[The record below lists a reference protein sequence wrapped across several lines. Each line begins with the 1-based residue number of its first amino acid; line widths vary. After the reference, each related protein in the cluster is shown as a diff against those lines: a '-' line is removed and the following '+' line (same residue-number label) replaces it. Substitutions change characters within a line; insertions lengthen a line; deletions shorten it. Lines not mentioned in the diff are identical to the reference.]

1 MADVLKALRGAH
13 VVWWA
18 PEALAARW
26 PTAQMLGWLEQRPDL
41 REAITR
47 AMTGLAL
54 RGARGRS
61 VAFQAELIEA
71 TLDPSETAA
80 RMVDAVDPHDLVV
93 YAPVRELWDELMQ
106 RVPWDGEAPPPL
118 VDALVAALVS
128 DRERPSL
135 LSPWQLRAA
144 VDPRAW
150 QAHIPA
156 RLRAAVDEARLHKE
170 LVDPSVPFTARD
182 ELAIVT
188 PAVLAANLPLQALRP
203 IFVAAGRVL
212 GLEPPVPAHS
222 RPVPRGLD
230 CVAND
235 GDGDAEV
242 TVSTG

>member
-1 MADVLKALRGAH
+1 MADVLNALRGAH

-18 PEALAARW
+18 PEVLAERW
-26 PTAQMLGWLEQRPDL
+26 PTAPTLGWLEQRPDL
-41 REAITR
+41 REALTQ
-47 AMTGLAL
+47 ALTGLAL

-71 TLDPSETAA
+71 TLDPAETARRIA
-80 RMVDAVDPHDLVV
+80 DALDPRDLVV
-93 YAPVRELWDELMQ
+93 YGPVRELWDELMQ
-106 RVPWDGEAPPPL
+106 RVPWDHEAPPPL

-128 DRERPSL
+128 DRGRPSL

-156 RLRAAVDEARLHKE
+156 RLRATVDEARLHKE
-170 LVDPSVPFTARD
+170 LVDPAAPFTARD

-212 GLEPPVPAHS
+212 GLEPPAPSHS
-222 RPVPRGLD
+222 RPAPRGLD
-230 CVAND
+230 GVAN
-235 GDGDAEV
+235 DGDAEV
-242 TVSTG
+242 TVSSTG